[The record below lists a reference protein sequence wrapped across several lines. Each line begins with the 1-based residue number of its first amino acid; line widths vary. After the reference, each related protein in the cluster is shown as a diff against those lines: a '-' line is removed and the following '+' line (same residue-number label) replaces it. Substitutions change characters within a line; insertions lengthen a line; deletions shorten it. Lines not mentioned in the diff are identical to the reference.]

1 MKKLISSTF
10 AILVLIYLSGC
21 SSMNQVTREEF
32 KNYNGNGE
40 ISVLTKDN
48 EIYKFHR
55 YYSIE
60 SDTLEGKGVKL
71 VRGGESPF
79 KGKIALDYISGYEI
93 HEVEN
98 PGLGFLSVIVGA
110 SLTIALTYFLFFLF
124 IF

>member
-1 MKKLISSTF
+1 MKKIISSIF

-32 KNYNGNGE
+32 KDYNGNGE

-48 EIYKFHR
+48 AIYKFHR

-60 SDTLEGKGVKL
+60 SDTLESRGVKL
-71 VRGGESPF
+71 VGGVGSPF
-79 KGKIALDYISGYEI
+79 KGKIALDSISGYEI

-98 PGLGFLSVIVGA
+98 PGLGFLSVILGA
-110 SLTIALTYFLFFLF
+110 SLTIALTFFLF
-124 IF
+124 ILFIL